1 MFQNNYK
8 IDAASSET
16 KTSLIPLPSF
26 SDTTLSQVLSPLK
39 HAGGPAG
46 HQSWQGARIVLSES

>member
-1 MFQNNYK
+1 MSQ
-8 IDAASSET
+8 T

-46 HQSWQGARIVLSES
+46 HQSWQEARIVLSES